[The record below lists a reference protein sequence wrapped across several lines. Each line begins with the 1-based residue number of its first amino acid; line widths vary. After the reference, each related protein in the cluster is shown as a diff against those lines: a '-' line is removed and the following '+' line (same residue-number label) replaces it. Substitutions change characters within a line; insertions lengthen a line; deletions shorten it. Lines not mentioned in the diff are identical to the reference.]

1 VLELCLNR
9 NIYPLFSGGLQHGR
23 LLPQPRGINPTPPL
37 LEGLG
42 NQNQIFPFPGPNT
55 YRLVSVPLAVMYSC
69 RFSVRRLYFPD
80 LSFSPLLSCS
90 LDANLNT

>member
-1 VLELCLNR
+1 VLELCINR

-42 NQNQIFPFPGPNT
+42 NQNQIFSFPGPNT
-55 YRLVSVPLAVMYSC
+55 YPLVSVPLAVMLAVDS
-69 RFSVRRLYFPD
+69 RFLGSIFPISVSHRSY
-80 LSFSPLLSCS
+80 LLH
-90 LDANLNT
+90 